1 MALSYERRDHSL
13 TSSANAGD
21 RRAAKQRDEIAPFQS
36 VELHPAPKEPRP
48 DRAARPTAFSP
59 LYRARST
66 LLATCHRRTMAG
78 THTLLKPAFL
88 ARQLATS
95 ADIYL
100 LASRCFLCESSFCR
114 GSDQNNRGRQCTQ
127 RIERAHTVLLNQC
140 RPLQAGD
147 RSDFV
152 QEKMAKAKK
161 APDVCPGLQV
171 EELPRGRKP
180 PLGLPTVSKSA
191 RRAIWGNPEGDGTII
206 RANPPLAAPP
216 WPGLRKSAFQNRGRS
231 AKSQTASASST
242 AKSTPSAV
250 NCVARERA
258 SVISTELATVPLS
271 TASSAQE
278 PAHKR

>member
-1 MALSYERRDHSL
+1 MTGTNKALRVGDASNC
-13 TSSANAGD
+13 SSDQSKREWPRGC
-21 RRAAKQRDEIAPFQS
+21 RAAEQRDEIAPFQS

-140 RPLQAGD
+140 RPLQAGG

-152 QEKMAKAKK
+152 Q
-161 APDVCPGLQV
+161 
-171 EELPRGRKP
+171 
-180 PLGLPTVSKSA
+180 
-191 RRAIWGNPEGDGTII
+191 
-206 RANPPLAAPP
+206 
-216 WPGLRKSAFQNRGRS
+216 
-231 AKSQTASASST
+231 
-242 AKSTPSAV
+242 
-250 NCVARERA
+250 
-258 SVISTELATVPLS
+258 
-271 TASSAQE
+271 
-278 PAHKR
+278 